1 MRFVTSRATGLEIST
16 QKAVGGA
23 RVEIMRPSSDDGV
36 YVRSYATRC
45 RSKMLEPT
53 ARRAAAFG
61 IAVMLA
67 VAMGSP
73 AGAQQHLGDEPLKA
87 FESES
92 VHTSH
97 PAADKKLDV
106 EPRTGNFAASNVSL
120 ADLVAFAYDVRIDQ
134 IVGMPA
140 WAGAPRYDVQGRAPK
155 ELAGRNAQ
163 LLVEDVRPLVAGLL
177 VDFFSLEAHRSE
189 SPIYYVLE
197 QAAGGV
203 LLRASADQRAA
214 PGLLAPRGAGLAG
227 ERVSIANLVTE
238 LKLLVGRTVLN
249 QTFLYGLY
257 DIDFRWDTHQRDP
270 KKLAAEIE
278 RQLGLRLRVVQF
290 ELLIVDRAT
299 EPEGGGN

>member
-1 MRFVTSRATGLEIST
+1 L
-16 QKAVGGA
+16 
-23 RVEIMRPSSDDGV
+23 DDGV
-36 YVRSYATRC
+36 DARSYATRC
-45 RSKMLEPT
+45 RSKILEPT
-53 ARRAAAFG
+53 TRHVAVLG
-61 IAVMLA
+61 IAVVLT
-67 VAMGSP
+67 VATNSP

-87 FESES
+87 FESQS

-97 PAADKKLDV
+97 LAADKKLDV
-106 EPRTGNFAASNVSL
+106 ETRTGNFTASNVSL

-134 IVGMPA
+134 IVGIPA

-177 VDFFSLEAHRSE
+177 LDFFSLEAHRSE

-197 QAAGGV
+197 PAAGGV

-227 ERVSIANLVTE
+227 ERVSIGNLVTE
-238 LKLLVGRTVLN
+238 LELLVGRTVLN
-249 QTFLYGLY
+249 QTFLYQLY
-257 DIDFRWDTHQRDP
+257 DIDLRWDTRQRDP

-278 RQLGLRLRVVQF
+278 RQLGLKLRVVQF
-290 ELLIVDRAT
+290 ELLMVDRAT
-299 EPEGGGN
+299 ELEGDGNRGLVFPRSGVSH